1 VVNASLNWASIVG
14 IVLAVGG
21 ALLYFMRSFKPALA
35 RDYDVFFAAVGLL
48 CGGILF
54 FQGWRL
60 DPILQFGQFL
70 LAGTTVF
77 FAYESVR
84 LRGITTEQARRSS
97 FIDDEDGA
105 PAGPRIGGRD
115 AWGNDLDRLDE
126 PEPLRRRI
134 RSRQVMDDRTDE
146 EDFYRPRT
154 TPRTA
159 IPERAVSRSGRGSA
173 PDDWNPGPSP
183 ASPRDLPP
191 RTSRYGPEG
200 AGGDSFG
207 NGPGPTRAAY
217 GSSGPGASADA
228 APGFGARRRDRDE
241 GRRGTRPS
249 AISSADDRP
258 RSGRRPDSGPGGGP
272 GVAPLGSRGAVPQ
285 GSPITGASAYGFRP
299 GAGPEPGLG
308 NGSGP
313 LGAAP
318 RSNQP
323 PLGRSGSDS
332 GRARD
337 SGSDSGGGG
346 GGGRS
351 SGPAMSDAEFR
362 PLRKVEGTASPSTD
376 GPGARGDGRPPAP
389 SFESAPGR
397 SGNSAASTNP
407 GRDNSSRFDD

>member
-1 VVNASLNWASIVG
+1 MVNASLNWASIVG

-35 RDYDVFFAAVGLL
+35 RDYDVFFAAIGLL

-105 PAGPRIGGRD
+105 SVGPRIGGRD

-134 RSRQVMDDRTDE
+134 RSRQGMDERTDE

-154 TPRTA
+154 SPRTA

-183 ASPRDLPP
+183 AGSRDLPP
-191 RTSRYGPEG
+191 RTGRYGPEG

-207 NGPGPTRAAY
+207 NGPAPRAAY
-217 GSSGPGASADA
+217 GSGGPGPSADA
-228 APGFGARRRDRDE
+228 GPGFGARRRDRDE

-249 AISSADDRP
+249 AISSADDMP
-258 RSGRRPDSGPGGGP
+258 RSGRRPEGSPSGAP
-272 GVAPLGSRGAVPQ
+272 GVAPLGSRGGVPQ
-285 GSPITGASAYGFRP
+285 GSPIAGASAYGFRP

-323 PLGRSGSDS
+323 PLGRSG
-332 GRARD
+332 R
-337 SGSDSGGGG
+337 DSGGGS
-346 GGGRS
+346 GRES
-351 SGPAMSDAEFR
+351 GRLSGPAMSDAEFR
-362 PLRKVEGTASPSTD
+362 PLRQVEGPASPSAD
-376 GPGARGDGRPPAP
+376 GPGARGDGRPAAP
-389 SFESAPGR
+389 SFESGPGR
-397 SGNSAASTNP
+397 GGSSAASTTP